1 VDDTGLPFPWYFLN
15 CYHPERETRLRD
27 MDKTERELLRVRIC
41 GNIKDDIRTLFS
53 FCNMTISATPSA
65 RRATNVTLD
74 AVLLER
80 AMSLNINI
88 SQASEEGLSRA
99 VAAKQAAMWL
109 QDNQAALD
117 SSNAYVEKHGLPLA
131 KHRNF

>member
-1 VDDTGLPFPWYFLN
+1 
-15 CYHPERETRLRD
+15 
-27 MDKTERELLRVRIC
+27 
-41 GNIKDDIRTLFS
+41 
-53 FCNMTISATPSA
+53 MTTSATA
-65 RRATNVTLD
+65 RKATNVTLD

-80 AMSLNINI
+80 AKNLKINI

-117 SSNAYVEKHGLPLA
+117 SSNCYVEEHGLILA